1 MSSQSANSTAYSG
14 YTTAST
20 GGNAANNNT
29 KLGQI
34 PLRDSSDLTR
44 QIREQTIYRENR
56 ANSVVQPGNNE
67 NPWLIYGNQIRLSYL
82 YGKLKCPAACGGST
96 PHKGGAFNGNGAYAA
111 VPVGATF
118 GGS

>member
-1 MSSQSANSTAYSG
+1 MSSQSANSTVYSG
-14 YTTAST
+14 YTTGST
-20 GGNAANNNT
+20 GGNAATNDI

-44 QIREQTIYRENR
+44 QIREQLIYRENKTS
-56 ANSVVQPGNNE
+56 SVVQPGNNE

-82 YGKLKCPAACGGST
+82 YGKLKCPTACAGST
-96 PHKGGAFNGNGAYAA
+96 PEKGNAFNGNGAYST
-111 VPVGATF
+111 VPGGSF